1 MTAETLLSRLEKV
14 RRIGPGR
21 WQACCPSHNDKSPS
35 LAVTELD
42 DGRVLM
48 KCFAGCGA
56 SEILG
61 AVGLEF
67 DALFPPKPLDPLKPA
82 KPIKN
87 PFPATDVLRAIQ
99 NEALIASVAAAN
111 LAHGEKLSMADRER
125 LMLASQRIQAA
136 YMRIEA

>member
-1 MTAETLLSRLEKV
+1 M
-14 RRIGPGR
+14 
-21 WQACCPSHNDKSPS
+21 
-35 LAVTELD
+35 AVTELD

-61 AVGLEF
+61 AAGLEF
-67 DALFPPKPLDPLKPA
+67 DALFPAKPLDPLKPA
-82 KPIKN
+82 KSIRT

-99 NEALIASVAAAN
+99 NEALIASVAALN

-136 YMRIEA
+136 FMRVEA